1 MSLSRYLNRSKNAF
15 KGGEIGFD
23 REKAGVKLPVE
34 FVGNSLKN

>member
-1 MSLSRYLNRSKNAF
+1 MKSSERGVRG

-23 REKAGVKLPVE
+23 RETAGVKLPVE